1 LVKMYNTNT
10 QARKMQLKQNCI
22 IYRKTR
28 WTSMTILQRWKTL
41 QMLLHL

>member
-10 QARKMQLKQNCI
+10 QVRKMQFKQKLHNLP
-22 IYRKTR
+22 KKK

-41 QMLLHL
+41 